1 MRPLF
6 VIALALPITFAL
18 TATAGV
24 RPAAA
29 ESVRLDYRAD
39 TSCIDSAR
47 FADEV
52 SAKLGFVPWS
62 DDAASRIRV
71 RIERDGRSFTGT
83 LRGVDGAVKAVDGAT
98 CAEVTAALV
107 TTAATSLD
115 AGAAA
120 PAPVTAQLGGVPV
133 TFVADHGRV
142 DVLVRTGGAVAAAS
156 NGVTAAAVYFDDLCT
171 TPCRAAFAPGRL
183 HLRFTE
189 GDSIAD
195 GDYLIDGPTTQS
207 LRHRSRR
214 STRVKLWLGGAA
226 LIAGSFAAFKFGGD
240 SAVPIVAGSLGLSIG
255 AGMLFLPFY
264 VKDTFTVT
272 QSP

>member
-6 VIALALPITFAL
+6 VIALALPISISFAL

-29 ESVRLDYRAD
+29 ESVSLDYRVD
-39 TSCIDSAR
+39 TSCIDGAR

-71 RIERDGRSFTGT
+71 RIDRDGRTFTGT
-83 LRGVDGAVKAVDGAT
+83 LRGIDGAVKAVDGAT

-142 DVLVRTGGAVAAAS
+142 DVSVKIGSGAFNYYGDV
-156 NGVTAAAVYFDDLCT
+156 CT
-171 TPCRAAFAPGRL
+171 SPCRAHLPQGRV
-183 HLRFTE
+183 HLLLR
-189 GDSIAD
+189 D
-195 GDYLIDGPTTQS
+195 GDAYRYTDLLLEQASTIS
-207 LRHRSRR
+207 IHRRSRR
-214 STRVKLWLGGAA
+214 STRVTLWLGGAA
-226 LIAGSFAAFKFGGD
+226 LIAGGLAAFTFGGD
-240 SAVPIVAGSLGLSIG
+240 STVGIAGGSLCLPIG
-255 AGMLFLPFY
+255 VGSLIVPFF